1 MLKMGIEKTGGE
13 GFYLGVPEA
22 FGGSKISILSYI
34 KENMEQK
41 VHVWQTKFVF
51 PGGK

>member
-41 VHVWQTKFVF
+41 VHGWQTKFVF